1 MRVREVEYVLFNSFE
16 YLFVFLPLTWA
27 SYFLLQKLKMPQL
40 AGVFLVA
47 ASFGFYSWWNPAYF
61 PLLLGSIIFNFMC
74 GRLLTTVVYGP
85 AQRQALLLIGIVA
98 NLGLLGFYKYKD
110 FFLANVNWL
119 CGTDFAYGQL
129 LLPLGISFFT
139 FQQLAYIIDC
149 YRNQA
154 PLYKLFPY
162 ALFVSFFPQLIA
174 GPIVHHR
181 EMLHQFQQAGNR
193 RVDSGHVSAGLYV
206 LAMGLFKK
214 VIMADSLAHWVSFGF
229 NAPAELGL
237 LEGWIV
243 SLAYSLQL
251 YFDFSGYT
259 DMATGTALMFNIRLP
274 ANFNSP
280 YKAASI
286 QDFWRRWHMTLG
298 RFLRDYLYI
307 PLGGSRGSQAAT
319 TRNLLITFFLAGL
332 WHGAGWTFVL
342 WGCLHGLALVV
353 HRGWNLI
360 GWSLP
365 KWLGVLLTFNF
376 VNLAWVLFR
385 APDFQTAWAVIQAMF
400 GGNGMSGSLFA
411 GAGTGVFLNFADV
424 GTAMACVVSGLL
436 ICWFSKNSLEKR
448 EAFKPNA
455 LTAVTTAAMLVLSA
469 VNLLEVSEFLYFNF

>member
-1 MRVREVEYVLFNSFE
+1 
-16 YLFVFLPLTWA
+16 
-27 SYFLLQKLKMPQL
+27 
-40 AGVFLVA
+40 
-47 ASFGFYSWWNPAYF
+47 
-61 PLLLGSIIFNFMC
+61 MC
-74 GRLLTTVVYGP
+74 GRLLITVVYGP

-307 PLGGSRGSQAAT
+307 PLGGNRGHII
-319 TRNLLITFFLAGL
+319 TR
-332 WHGAGWTFVL
+332 
-342 WGCLHGLALVV
+342 
-353 HRGWNLI
+353 
-360 GWSLP
+360 
-365 KWLGVLLTFNF
+365 
-376 VNLAWVLFR
+376 
-385 APDFQTAWAVIQAMF
+385 
-400 GGNGMSGSLFA
+400 
-411 GAGTGVFLNFADV
+411 
-424 GTAMACVVSGLL
+424 
-436 ICWFSKNSLEKR
+436 
-448 EAFKPNA
+448 
-455 LTAVTTAAMLVLSA
+455 
-469 VNLLEVSEFLYFNF
+469 

>member
-1 MRVREVEYVLFNSFE
+1 MS
-16 YLFVFLPLTWA
+16 
-27 SYFLLQKLKMPQL
+27 
-40 AGVFLVA
+40 
-47 ASFGFYSWWNPAYF
+47 
-61 PLLLGSIIFNFMC
+61 
-74 GRLLTTVVYGP
+74 
-85 AQRQALLLIGIVA
+85 
-98 NLGLLGFYKYKD
+98 
-110 FFLANVNWL
+110 FFL
-119 CGTDFAYGQL
+119 
-129 LLPLGISFFT
+129 
-139 FQQLAYIIDC
+139 
-149 YRNQA
+149 
-154 PLYKLFPY
+154 
-162 ALFVSFFPQLIA
+162 QLIA
-174 GPIVHHR
+174 GLIVHHR

-259 DMATGTALMFNIRLP
+259 DIATGTTLMFNIRLP

-353 HRGWNLI
+353 RRGWRRLN
-360 GWSLP
+360 WSMP
-365 KWLGVLLTFNF
+365 KWLGILLTFNF
-376 VNLAWVLFR
+376 VNLA
-385 APDFQTAWAVIQAMF
+385 
-400 GGNGMSGSLFA
+400 
-411 GAGTGVFLNFADV
+411 
-424 GTAMACVVSGLL
+424 
-436 ICWFSKNSLEKR
+436 
-448 EAFKPNA
+448 
-455 LTAVTTAAMLVLSA
+455 
-469 VNLLEVSEFLYFNF
+469 